1 MLRNQSAALAI
12 SFAIAAAPAAA
23 PRVGVNRAR
32 RAGAPTIVRITT
44 PDGGFDW
51 RDAGI
56 GAAGGFALSMIGIG
70 GALVASGRGAHREQS
85 LALRPWR
92 QSTNTRRG

>member
-12 SFAIAAAPAAA
+12 SFAIAGAPAAA
-23 PRVGVNRAR
+23 PKVGVNRAR
-32 RAGAPTIVRITT
+32 RGEAPTIVRVTT

-56 GAAGGFALSMIGIG
+56 GAAGGFAVSMIGIG
-70 GALVASGRGAHREQS
+70 GALVASGRGAHHEES
-85 LALRPWR
+85 LPLRSR
-92 QSTNTRRG
+92 RRSTHTRRG